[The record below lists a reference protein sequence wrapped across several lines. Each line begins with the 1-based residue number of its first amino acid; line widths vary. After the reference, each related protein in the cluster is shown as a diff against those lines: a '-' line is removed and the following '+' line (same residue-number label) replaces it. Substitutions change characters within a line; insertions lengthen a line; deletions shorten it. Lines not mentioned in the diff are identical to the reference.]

1 MLFEK
6 HNKLLD
12 SMSLLCYNI
21 IITYLLY
28 DVNNN
33 FKEMYKMNN
42 QDIKEAAKKAKI
54 KLWQIADKLGIND
67 GNFSRKLRKELSQE
81 EKQKI
86 FDIIADL
93 ENEQKGA

>member
-1 MLFEK
+1 ML
-6 HNKLLD
+6 
-12 SMSLLCYNI
+12 LLCYNT
-21 IITYLLY
+21 IITHMLY

-42 QDIKEAAKKAKI
+42 YDIKEAAKRAGI

-67 GNFSRKLRKELSQE
+67 GNFSRKLRKELNPE

-86 FDIIADL
+86 FDIIAEL
-93 ENEQKGA
+93 QKEKKGA

>member
-1 MLFEK
+1 
-6 HNKLLD
+6 
-12 SMSLLCYNI
+12 
-21 IITYLLY
+21 
-28 DVNNN
+28 
-33 FKEMYKMNN
+33 MNN
-42 QDIKEAAKKAKI
+42 QDIKEAAKKARI

>member
-1 MLFEK
+1 
-6 HNKLLD
+6 
-12 SMSLLCYNI
+12 
-21 IITYLLY
+21 
-28 DVNNN
+28 
-33 FKEMYKMNN
+33 MNN
-42 QDIKEAAKKAKI
+42 HDIKEAAKKAGI

-67 GNFSRKLRKELSQE
+67 SNFSRKLRKELNPE